1 MKTKPILFSTEMVQ
15 AILEGRKTQTRRV
28 VKGLE
33 ELNEPFFQSLVQH
46 ASGLIT
52 FSSLDSNKVIEPK
65 NTYGNI
71 GDILWVR
78 ETWSYGSDSLP
89 FIYKSGYPNNIPN
102 HFENIP
108 DISEIKWKP
117 SIHMPKEAARIFLK
131 ITNVRV
137 ERLFDI
143 SGEDAIAEGI
153 DFSIINNIKE
163 YRDYLVNDTEHV
175 FGKNSFPS
183 TPQASFLSLWEKIN
197 GLESVNSN
205 PWVWVIEFERVEKP
219 LNF

>member
-65 NTYGNI
+65 NPYGNI
-71 GDILWVR
+71 GDVLWVR
-78 ETWSYGSDSLP
+78 ETFFCTKYYEHTPLFKNKGKY
-89 FIYKSGYPNNIPN
+89 IYKATNDFIGC
-102 HFENIP
+102 H
-108 DISEIKWKP
+108 KWGS
-117 SIHMPKEAARIFLK
+117 SIHMPKDAARIFLK

-153 DFSIINNIKE
+153 YKE
-163 YRDYLVNDTEHV
+163 YRESLKSMRYLDYETKERDSYLGNPID
-175 FGKNSFPS
+175 SF
-183 TPQASFLSLWEKIN
+183 TSLWKSIN
-197 GLESVNSN
+197 GEASWNSN